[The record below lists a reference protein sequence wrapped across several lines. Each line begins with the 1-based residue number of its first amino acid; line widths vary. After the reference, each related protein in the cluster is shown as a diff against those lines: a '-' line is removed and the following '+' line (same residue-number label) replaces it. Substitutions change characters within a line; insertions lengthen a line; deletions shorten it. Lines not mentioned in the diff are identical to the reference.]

1 MAFAGVSVGGEA
13 QLRAGLGS
21 AVSCDALAVSLLG
34 GRSALQQGSR
44 GRREVDVLSVYLWS
58 VRPDPHGVQQPAL
71 HNLIPLA
78 AHRGAC
84 VFV

>member
-13 QLRAGLGS
+13 QLRAGLGL